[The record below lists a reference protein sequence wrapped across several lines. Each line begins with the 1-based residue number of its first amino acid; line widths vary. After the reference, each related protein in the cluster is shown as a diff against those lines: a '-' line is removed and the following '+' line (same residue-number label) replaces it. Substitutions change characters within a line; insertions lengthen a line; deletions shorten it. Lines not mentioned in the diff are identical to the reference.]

1 LLLALTV
8 SPMTTVTVPILTS
21 LFALTIAATQ
31 DVVPVRKLP
40 LVRIVE
46 TRIDLHSFG
55 ITANSCIAIQG
66 NGRLHLEARLQD
78 PPPTGIAWVP
88 SRDRTMAR

>member
-1 LLLALTV
+1 LRELVYSDESSQRLEIQVVCWRVKLLLALTV
-8 SPMTTVTVPILTS
+8 SPMTTVTVLILTS

-46 TRIDLHSFG
+46 TSIDLHSFG
-55 ITANSCIAIQG
+55 ITANS
-66 NGRLHLEARLQD
+66 
-78 PPPTGIAWVP
+78 
-88 SRDRTMAR
+88 